1 MAVDGLNTGSLSE
14 QLVGAQIVATAGNG
28 YVAAQLI
35 ATEGADTF
43 AAVGDTVIFGA
54 LSVSEVGSDT
64 FAGTGDVVVTGALS
78 VSEVGID
85 TFSGAGTAVV
95 TGALVVSEVGQ
106 DTFSGAGTVEV
117 YAVFSATEGASDTA
131 TVSGAV
137 QISGTLAASED
148 TDTIYALGNVLVQ
161 GYENASEGAD
171 TGAGTGAVLV
181 DGSMAAT
188 DEADSF
194 AGAGVARVSGEL
206 AVSESGLDTFAAS
219 GVVIDTEQ
227 KQERRPRRLAVRG
240 IVDAKVFCRGG
251 TAKTSTNSPVLVVIN
266 PANTIVEYD
275 GWARVSGGRAKTTA
289 QYASYGCGGSSV
301 AKRTQAVTTVHVATA
316 VGVAVTAVL
325 GRVSYKQALSEN
337 STAKVYGGR
346 SVVMLG
352 TVDAGAQSTARPRG
366 SFSITDAHFCAARG
380 ERKLPPSHIV
390 AIAAHGRLHRRVDT
404 R

>member
-28 YVAAQLI
+28 YVAAELA
-35 ATEGADTF
+35 ATESVDTF
-43 AAVGDTVIFGA
+43 AGVGDVVVSGA
-54 LSVSEVGSDT
+54 LSVSEIGSDT
-64 FAGTGDVVVTGALS
+64 FAGTGDVVISGTLN
-78 VSEVGID
+78 VSEVGND
-85 TFSGAGTAVV
+85 TFAGVGVAVVTGVLAVSEAGQDVFSGAGV
-95 TGALVVSEVGQ
+95 
-106 DTFSGAGTVEV
+106 VEV

-131 TVSGAV
+131 AVSGAV
-137 QISGTLAASED
+137 QVAGALATSEAI
-148 TDTIYALGNVLVQ
+148 DTIYVLGDVLIH

-171 TGAGTGAVLV
+171 TGAGQGAVLV
-181 DGSMAAT
+181 EGDMATTDG
-188 DEADSF
+188 ADTLVGSGVVHIT
-194 AGAGVARVSGEL
+194 GALST
-206 AVSESGLDTFAAS
+206 SETGLDTFAAA
-219 GVVIDTEQ
+219 GVVENIGQ
-227 KQERRPRRLAVRG
+227 KQERRPRRLTVRG
-240 IVDAKVFCRGG
+240 IVDAKVFCHGG
-251 TAKTSTNSPVLVVIN
+251 TAKTSANSPALVVIN

-275 GWARVSGGRAKTTA
+275 GWARVSGSKVKTTS
-289 QYASYGCGGSSV
+289 QYIGYGCGGSSV

-366 SFSITDAHFCAARG
+366 SFSVTDAHFCAARG
-380 ERKLPPSHIV
+380 ERRLPPSHVV
-390 AIAAHGRLHRRVDT
+390 AIAAHGRLRRRVDT